1 MCWKSLRL
9 LAATWGEGL
18 VGVRVWLGRGFC
30 WGEDLGNL
38 DMELLSPSRVVAF
51 SLGEDSIPLG

>member
-1 MCWKSLRL
+1 LRL

-38 DMELLSPSRVVAF
+38 DMELPSPSRVVAF